1 MPSAEWSDPGW
12 RSLPVADV
20 RRALDD
26 IKGARPLPDEVLHAV
41 SRAFQV
47 RESAPIRLEIDRSRL
62 GAFTIASIAMSE
74 MRVRELPFARANTVH
89 VAFVMEGAVTMT
101 ARDGGTVVLGPG
113 DVSLISNWSLFDV
126 TCRAGTR
133 VLHVLVPGAF
143 LRERGVRVRPAR
155 FRLEGP
161 RSLAGPLLAFA
172 RSVVDQVWTP
182 TPAAARVAERTL
194 EELLVGFLLESEDA
208 HLDRQDL
215 RAQLRRRALD
225 EVVSRHHDPGLNP
238 TVLAGAL
245 GVSLRHLQRSFEGSG
260 LTIAQHI
267 TRQRL
272 RSAELLL
279 ASPGADA
286 LTVAEV
292 ARSAGFASPFEL
304 RSAFRAAFGMLPSEY
319 RASRATLTPQAA
331 HFDDSAPEAVT
342 SHVIVESSH
351 P

>member
-1 MPSAEWSDPGW
+1 MPSSEWSDTGW
-12 RSLPVADV
+12 RSLPINDV

-26 IKGARPLPDEVLHAV
+26 IKGARPIPDDILHAV

-47 RESAPIRLEIDRSRL
+47 RESAPVRLEIDRRRL
-62 GAFTIASIAMSE
+62 GAFVIASIAMSE
-74 MRVRELPFARANTVH
+74 MRVRELPFSRAHTVH
-89 VAFVMEGAVTMT
+89 VAFVIEGAVTMT
-101 ARDGGTVVLGPG
+101 ARDGGAVVLGPG

-126 TCRAGTR
+126 GCRAGTQ
-133 VLHVLVPGAF
+133 VLHILVPEAF

-172 RSVVDQVWTP
+172 RSVVDQAWTP
-182 TPAAARVAERTL
+182 TPAAARVAERAL

-225 EVVSRHHDPGLNP
+225 EVAARHHDPSLTP
-238 TVLAGAL
+238 AALATVL
-245 GVSLRHLQRSFEGSG
+245 GVSLRHLQRGFEGTG

-267 TRQRL
+267 TRHRL

-279 ASPGADA
+279 GSPGADA

-319 RASRATLTPQAA
+319 RTSRATLTPQAPY
-331 HFDDSAPEAVT
+331 FDDSASDAAEPRA
-342 SHVIVESSH
+342 IVESSH